1 MIKNNKTTLLQS
13 DLESFRS
20 NEKFDVIIFC
30 ESLAYSNN
38 PQKIL
43 NKYAKYLS
51 KKGKIII
58 SIFEEDKTVKF
69 WKYIPSNFQLI
80 DATKLQNKNDSSW
93 RIKLFEV
100 GI

>member
-1 MIKNNKTTLLQS
+1 MVQS
-13 DLESFRS
+13 DLESFKS

-30 ESLAYSNN
+30 ESLSYSKT

-51 KKGKIII
+51 NQGKIII
-58 SIFEEDKTVKF
+58 SIFEENRTMKF
-69 WKYIPSNFQLI
+69 WEYIPSQFQLI
-80 DATKLQNKNDSSW
+80 DATKLQNNNDSSW
-93 RIKLFEV
+93 SIKLFEV